1 LWEENDMAKKIAV
14 LVRDRQSEA
23 LRMAVGLTLA
33 DDEVNVFV
41 MDKKLESDENIDLNV
56 ETLGD
61 MDAKIFSN
69 NPENKF
75 EQMTTEQI
83 AKALA
88 GYDVIIPY

>member
-1 LWEENDMAKKIAV
+1 MAKKIAV
-14 LVRDRQSEA
+14 LVRDRQDEA
-23 LRMAVGLTLA
+23 LRMSVGLTLA

-41 MDKKLESDENIDLNV
+41 MDKKLVSNEANDLNV

-61 MDAKIFSN
+61 MGASLFSN
-69 NPENKF
+69 SPDNKF
-75 EQMTTEQI
+75 EQKSTEEI